1 MTSGPPTLASAS
13 VVARI
18 TTDSAAAERIA
29 DVLAESFDSQ
39 DIAASVTDEGG
50 GRWSIAIHF
59 RSAPNE
65 SAVRA
70 LAALAAGAEIANAL
84 VFETVA
90 AEDWIAASHRALAP
104 VPAGRF
110 NVHGAHDRTRVPPNR
125 IGIEIEAALAFG
137 TGHHG
142 TTRACL
148 LALDRILRAG
158 RHAKV
163 LDVGTGS
170 GVLAIA
176 AARALHA
183 RVLAS
188 DIDTIAV
195 DAARA
200 NARRNRVG
208 HLVTVVRA
216 AGVAGQCFD
225 ARGPF
230 DLIFANILLNP
241 LRRLAAPLARLLAT
255 RGHIVLSGLL
265 PREANAAIAAYRVQ
279 RLTLDRRIELDG
291 WTTLV
296 FIRRGR
302 NGIAPDDGRP
312 GR

>member
-1 MTSGPPTLASAS
+1 MTSGPPSFASAS

-18 TTDSAAAERIA
+18 TADSAAAERIA

-39 DIAASVTDEGG
+39 DIAASVADEGG
-50 GRWSIAIHF
+50 GRCSIAVHF

-70 LAALAAGAEIANAL
+70 LVALAAGAEFANAL

-110 NVHGAHDRTRVPPNR
+110 VVHGAHDRHRVPPNR

-148 LALDRILRAG
+148 LALDRILRA
-158 RHAKV
+158 RRPANV

-176 AARALHA
+176 PARALHA

-188 DIDTIAV
+188 DIDAV
-195 DAARA
+195 AVRAARA
-200 NARRNRVG
+200 NARRNRAG
-208 HLVTVVRA
+208 HLVTVARA
-216 AGVAGQCFD
+216 AGVTGQCFD
-225 ARGPF
+225 SRAPF
-230 DLIFANILLNP
+230 DLILANILLSP
-241 LRRLAAPLARLLAT
+241 LRRLAAPLARLLAP

-265 PREANAAIAAYRVQ
+265 PREANAALSAYLAQ
-279 RLTLDRRIELDG
+279 GLALDRRIDLDG

-296 FIRRGR
+296 FKRRG
-302 NGIAPDDGRP
+302 
-312 GR
+312 